1 MPAAPSLDTRRGR
14 RHHRGVAAEV
24 GRTRAPRS
32 SVGYAVVLLG
42 GALFVA
48 TCFLPYY
55 GFPEGRSVS
64 LYDQRLVAH
73 DGGYELGVI
82 LFLFGGVATVLVIAI
97 IGLTRS
103 ERPSGGA
110 LLAGAAAAWS
120 LTWIG
125 SLLQTASLR
134 ESAIGRLSLEAGFWL
149 QAVSIGVAVIG
160 TILVVTRRTGA
171 HEHGAPNLDA

>member
-1 MPAAPSLDTRRGR
+1 MAS
-14 RHHRGVAAEV
+14 
-24 GRTRAPRS
+24 
-32 SVGYAVVLLG
+32 
-42 GALFVA
+42 
-48 TCFLPYY
+48 CFLPYY

-64 LYDQRLVAH
+64 LYDQRLVAQ
-73 DGGYELGVI
+73 DGGYDLGVI

-103 ERPSGGA
+103 KRPSGGA

-160 TILVVTRRTGA
+160 TILVVTRRTGVL
-171 HEHGAPNLDA
+171 EHGAPGISRAGTGIGREDDGSTA

>member
-1 MPAAPSLDTRRGR
+1 LVTN
-14 RHHRGVAAEV
+14 
-24 GRTRAPRS
+24 
-32 SVGYAVVLLG
+32 
-42 GALFVA
+42 ALV
-48 TCFLPYY
+48 
-55 GFPEGRSVS
+55 EGDDR
-64 LYDQRLVAH
+64 
-73 DGGYELGVI
+73 
-82 LFLFGGVATVLVIAI
+82 FGGVATVLVIAI
-97 IGLTRS
+97 VGLTRI

-110 LLAGAAAAWS
+110 LLAGAVAAWS

-134 ESAIGRLSLEAGFWL
+134 HSAIGRLSLEAGFWL